1 MGFWDKIKTA
11 IADGMKMPDT
21 IAEEERVLS
30 LEAEIVKLRR
40 KKTPKVELS
49 AKDIA
54 TENGEPYISV
64 LQVDVD
70 KSNPR
75 YGSFELDWN
84 TVFIQQLTESGYRG
98 ESDEQLIDQ
107 WFQDVCR
114 HVVLESYE
122 QDQSSIAQS
131 ENVRY
136 INRRPTNDGKTE
148 VS

>member
-64 LQVDVD
+64 L
-70 KSNPR
+70 
-75 YGSFELDWN
+75 
-84 TVFIQQLTESGYRG
+84 
-98 ESDEQLIDQ
+98 
-107 WFQDVCR
+107 
-114 HVVLESYE
+114 
-122 QDQSSIAQS
+122 
-131 ENVRY
+131 
-136 INRRPTNDGKTE
+136 
-148 VS
+148 